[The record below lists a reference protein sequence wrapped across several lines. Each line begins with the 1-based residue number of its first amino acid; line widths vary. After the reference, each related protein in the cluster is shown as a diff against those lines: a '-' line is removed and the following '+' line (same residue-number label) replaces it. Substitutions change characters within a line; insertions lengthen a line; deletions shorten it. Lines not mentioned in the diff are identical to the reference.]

1 MKHQIHFAIQI
12 VPITRTVH
20 PYKIIDK
27 AIEVIRQSGVRF
39 EVGPMETV
47 MEGDYDTIMK
57 AVKEAQEIC
66 LAEGAD
72 EIVVTMKVHARK
84 DGDVTWEEKNTGRRS

>member
-12 VPITRTVH
+12 VPITTTHH
-20 PYKIIDK
+20 PYAIIDK
-27 AIEVIRQSGVRF
+27 AIDVIKKSGLRYEVC
-39 EVGPMETV
+39 PMETV
-47 MEGDYDTIMK
+47 IEGDYDTIMK
-57 AVKEAQEIC
+57 VIKEAQEIC

-84 DGDVTWEEKNTGRRS
+84 NNDVTWEEKNTGVR

>member
-1 MKHQIHFAIQI
+1 MKHQVHFAIQI
-12 VPITRTVH
+12 VPITNTVH
-20 PYKIIDK
+20 PYTIIDK
-27 AIEVIRQSGVRF
+27 AIEVIKQSGVKF

-47 MEGDYDTIMK
+47 MEGDYETIMK
-57 AVKEAQEIC
+57 VVQQAQEIC

-84 DGDVTWEEKNTGRRS
+84 NGDVTWAEKNTGRKG